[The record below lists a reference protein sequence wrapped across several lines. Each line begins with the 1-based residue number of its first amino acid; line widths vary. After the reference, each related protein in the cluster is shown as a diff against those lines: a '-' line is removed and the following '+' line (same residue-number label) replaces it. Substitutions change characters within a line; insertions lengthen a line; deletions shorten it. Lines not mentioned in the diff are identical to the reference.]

1 MVEAFQCSADSVR
14 PPEAL
19 AVELAHLGLSDFSDE
34 WTALQG
40 GRTNAVWH
48 VTGPKGSR
56 VVKLFRPNA
65 DTPLFRNDHGAE
77 ASVLHALAGKK
88 LAPELV
94 YYGITVSGP
103 ALVYR
108 HAEGQAWRKDT
119 DKPARLLRKLHQGTI
134 VGELSDLCR
143 APRSAAEL
151 KAQTL
156 AIIDDIPALASEEL
170 VASEP
175 AETSQSLVGQ
185 ALLHGDPV
193 PNNFVCSEEAN
204 ATDTLLI
211 DWQCPCLGD
220 PILDLA
226 LFLSPA
232 MQLMTRGT
240 SLSAA
245 ERDLFLRSYGDPVAV
260 ERLAALQPMFHWR
273 MAAYCLWKIT
283 RDLPDLS
290 YVAGYEAEMAALR
303 VVTY

>member
-1 MVEAFQCSADSVR
+1 MVEGFQCSAGSDR
-14 PPEAL
+14 PPEAF
-19 AVELAHLGLSDFSDE
+19 AVEMAHLGLSDLSDE
-34 WTALQG
+34 WTALRG

-77 ASVLHALAGKK
+77 ASILHTLAGKE

-94 YYGITVSGP
+94 YYGITASGP
-103 ALVYR
+103 VLVYR
-108 HAEGQAWRKDT
+108 HVQGKPWGKEA
-119 DKPARLLRKLHQGTI
+119 DKPARLLRKLHREPI
-134 VGELSDLCR
+134 ARELSDLRC
-143 APRSAAEL
+143 APHSAAEL
-151 KAQTL
+151 KEQTRE
-156 AIIDDIPALASEEL
+156 IIDDIPALMSEDL

-193 PNNFVCSEEAN
+193 PNNFVCSEEAS
-204 ATDTLLI
+204 ATGVLLI

-232 MQLMTRGT
+232 MQLMNRGT
-240 SLSAA
+240 SLSKA
-245 ERDLFLRSYGDPVAV
+245 ERELFLRSYDDPVVV
-260 ERLAALQPMFHWR
+260 ERLAALQPIFHWR
-273 MAAYCLWKIT
+273 MAAYCLWKT
-283 RDLPDLS
+283 TQDLPDLS
-290 YVAGYEAEMAALR
+290 YAAGYAAEMAALR
-303 VVTY
+303 LVTP

>member
-1 MVEAFQCSADSVR
+1 MVEGFQCNAGSDR
-14 PPEAL
+14 PAEAF
-19 AVELAHLGLSDFSDE
+19 AAELAHLGLSDLSDE

-48 VTGPKGSR
+48 VTGPRGSR

-77 ASVLHALAGKK
+77 ASVLHALAGKR

-103 ALVYR
+103 ALIYR
-108 HAEGQAWRKDT
+108 HVRGQAWRKDA
-119 DKPARLLRKLHQGTI
+119 DRPARLLRKLHREP
-134 VGELSDLCR
+134 VERELSDLRR
-143 APRSAAEL
+143 APRSAVEL
-151 KAQTL
+151 KAQTR
-156 AIIDDIPALASEEL
+156 AIINDIPAQMSDDL

-175 AETSQSLVGQ
+175 VYVTKSLVGK

-193 PNNFVCSEEAN
+193 PNNFVCPDETGASDAF
-204 ATDTLLI
+204 LI
-211 DWQCPCLGD
+211 DWQCPSLGD

-232 MQLMTRGT
+232 MQIMARGT
-240 SLSAA
+240 PLSEG
-245 ERDLFLRSYGDPVAV
+245 ERDLFLRRYDDPVVV
-260 ERLAALQPMFHWR
+260 ERLAGLQPILHWR

-283 RDLPDLS
+283 RDQPDLS
-290 YVAGYEAEMAALR
+290 YAAGYEAEMAALR
-303 VVTY
+303 LVTP